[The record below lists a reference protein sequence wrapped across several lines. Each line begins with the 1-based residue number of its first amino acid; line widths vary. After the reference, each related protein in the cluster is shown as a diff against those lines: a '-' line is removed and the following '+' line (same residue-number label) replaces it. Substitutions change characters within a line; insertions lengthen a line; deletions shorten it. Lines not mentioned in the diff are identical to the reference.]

1 MTLIELL
8 STFSYNYKLYGE
20 TQAVKMLWDVCTS
33 IELNEHIINSVNDNG
48 DIVGALNEQFEIVK
62 LESVID

>member
-1 MTLIELL
+1 
-8 STFSYNYKLYGE
+8 
-20 TQAVKMLWDVCTS
+20 MLWDVCTS